1 MTQEIVKKNRDR
13 LPLFTPYT
21 DILEKEEGFYIVMD
35 LPGVNKENLELNLK
49 DNELEIRAK
58 SQVEKPEK
66 SKNIHVEFVD
76 GEFKRQFTLSE
87 TVDKD
92 NIKASL
98 KNGILKLFL
107 PKAKKA
113 MPKKIEI
120 TTE

>member
-1 MTQEIVKKNRDR
+1 MTQEVVKKNRDN

-35 LPGVNKENLELNLK
+35 LPGVNKEDLELNLK
-49 DNELEIRAK
+49 DNELEVRAK
-58 SQVEKPEK
+58 SHVEKPEK

-92 NIKASL
+92 KIKASL
-98 KNGILKLFL
+98 KNGVLKLFL
-107 PKAKKA
+107 PKAEEAK
-113 MPKKIEI
+113 PRKIEI
-120 TTE
+120 TSE